1 MPSCVPLRLAAISYA
16 RGFDI
21 DRLLV
26 TVCKQLSSEGVRL
39 GGLLQITTG
48 AKGGCATTVHVVDLR
63 TNSAFD
69 IWEERGACAK
79 GCRLDERGLADASVV
94 VEQALADH
102 VDLVVIN
109 RFGRAES
116 LGRGLLSC
124 FASALSADVPVLTA
138 VRPPYDKA
146 WRAFHGG
153 CAHELAPEMREI
165 VDWARR
171 SVVAGRPNPTGELRA
186 ADKPRLARSDRFF
199 AKPHDRPSPAR

>member
-1 MPSCVPLRLAAISYA
+1 MLFCAPVRFAAISYA

-26 TVCKQLSSEGVRL
+26 ATCKELSEEGVRL
-39 GGLLQITTG
+39 GGLLQISTG

-63 TNSAFD
+63 SNAAFD
-69 IWEERGACAK
+69 IWEERGPCAK
-79 GCRLDERGLADASVV
+79 GCRLDERGLADAAVAI
-94 VEQALADH
+94 EQALADR
-102 VDLVVIN
+102 VDLIVIN

-138 VRPPYDKA
+138 VRPPYDEA
-146 WRAFHGG
+146 WRAFHDG

-165 VDWARR
+165 VDWALD
-171 SVVAGRPNPTGELRA
+171 STVGGRGCPNLTGELRA
-186 ADKPRLARSDRFF
+186 ADKPRLARSDRLF
-199 AKPHDRPSPAR
+199 AKPADWP